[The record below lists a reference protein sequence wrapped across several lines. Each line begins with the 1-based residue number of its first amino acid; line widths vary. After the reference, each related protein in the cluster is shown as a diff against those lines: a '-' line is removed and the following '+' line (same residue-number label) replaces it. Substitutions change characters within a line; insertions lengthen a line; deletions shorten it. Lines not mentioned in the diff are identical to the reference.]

1 MQNYTMRL
9 KLLCYCLLF
18 SLVSV
23 GQEVFVDVF
32 AGQAPV
38 SLLTI
43 DGQLYVSTF
52 SPGNGLDA
60 GIFRVDFDNPD
71 SFEIVAEF
79 PTTGAGLLF
88 MAYDPDTN
96 SIFAPLALAS
106 NPIIRLDL
114 NQSLPITPEILV
126 EESGISINN
135 GFIYDNGFVY
145 YYNFMMDSIRRIS
158 TSGGS
163 AETVFAIPDANNLV
177 ISQIF
182 NNELYYTRV
191 SDDTG
196 SDLYRIDISN
206 PVETLV
212 SDLDGISVFQ
222 QSSYLND
229 DRLLMGFEAFGSIIS
244 LDLSSSIPIQPAI
257 VTDNTQIGVLGIT
270 SYLDDIFYTT
280 GAQNVFRLEDGLL
293 STSDFENNDL
303 NVYPNPTQNQLFITS
318 ASQEPMRY
326 EVYDVLGKN
335 VLKGEYMDSGIDLS
349 PLDNGMYF
357 VKLATGN
364 GLLSTQKVLK
374 N

>member
-1 MQNYTMRL
+1 M
-9 KLLCYCLLF
+9 
-18 SLVSV
+18 

-135 GFIYDNGFVY
+135 GFIYDNG
-145 YYNFMMDSIRRIS
+145 
-158 TSGGS
+158 
-163 AETVFAIPDANNLV
+163 L
-177 ISQIF
+177 
-182 NNELYYTRV
+182 
-191 SDDTG
+191 
-196 SDLYRIDISN
+196 
-206 PVETLV
+206 
-212 SDLDGISVFQ
+212 
-222 QSSYLND
+222 
-229 DRLLMGFEAFGSIIS
+229 
-244 LDLSSSIPIQPAI
+244 
-257 VTDNTQIGVLGIT
+257 
-270 SYLDDIFYTT
+270 FYT
-280 GAQNVFRLEDGLL
+280 
-293 STSDFENNDL
+293 
-303 NVYPNPTQNQLFITS
+303 
-318 ASQEPMRY
+318 
-326 EVYDVLGKN
+326 KN
-335 VLKGEYMDSGIDLS
+335 INFWRKC
-349 PLDNGMYF
+349 
-357 VKLATGN
+357 
-364 GLLSTQKVLK
+364 
-374 N
+374 